1 LKLRLINKP
10 DLTEKIIFLDR
21 DGVLNEDSPNY
32 ILSPAQ
38 WLPIREA
45 MIAVS
50 ALKKKGFK
58 IFIISNQSAIGRELL
73 TLQQLKKIE
82 TKMLLEVEKYGGAVD
97 DIFYCF
103 HKPDEGCNCRKPKSG
118 LIQQAMRKWNISNIK
133 NIPLV
138 GDKKSDM
145 DLALS
150 VDAYPVY
157 ISNDLYSLPEEKPYS
172 EILTFKNLYELILH
186 WGIS

>member
-1 LKLRLINKP
+1 MINKP
-10 DLTEKIIFLDR
+10 DFSKKIIFLDR

-32 ILSPAQ
+32 ILSPEQ
-38 WLPIREA
+38 WIPIKEA

-50 ALKKKGFK
+50 TLKKKGFK

-73 TLQQLKKIE
+73 TLQQLKKIDN
-82 TKMLLEVEKYGGAVD
+82 KIHLELEKHEGAVD

-103 HKPDEGCNCRKPKSG
+103 HRPDERCNCRKPKSG
-118 LIQQAMRKWNISNIK
+118 LIEQVMRKWNISNIK

-150 VDAYPVY
+150 VDAYPIY
-157 ISNDLYSLPEEKPYS
+157 ISNGLYSLPEEKPYN
-172 EILTFKNLYELILH
+172 EILRFKNLYELVIH
-186 WGIS
+186 WGLA

>member
-1 LKLRLINKP
+1 MTDKP

-32 ILSPAQ
+32 IVSPAQ

-73 TLQQLKKIE
+73 TLQQLKNIE
-82 TKMLLEVEKYGGAVD
+82 TKMLFEVEKYGGAID

-103 HKPDEGCNCRKPKSG
+103 HIPDERCNCRKPKTG
-118 LIQQAMRKWNISNIK
+118 LIQEAMRKWNISSIK

-157 ISNDLYSLPEEKPYS
+157 ITNDLYSLPEEKPYS
-172 EILTFKNLYELILH
+172 EILKVNTLYEVIVN
-186 WGIS
+186 WGLA

>member
-1 LKLRLINKP
+1 MCSS
-10 DLTEKIIFLDR
+10 DL
-21 DGVLNEDSPNY
+21 
-32 ILSPAQ
+32 
-38 WLPIREA
+38 
-45 MIAVS
+45 
-50 ALKKKGFK
+50 
-58 IFIISNQSAIGRELL
+58 
-73 TLQQLKKIE
+73 
-82 TKMLLEVEKYGGAVD
+82 
-97 DIFYCF
+97 
-103 HKPDEGCNCRKPKSG
+103 
-118 LIQQAMRKWNISNIK
+118 SNIK

-186 WGIS
+186 WGIA